1 MFWCKCSKTH
11 VPRSDYGGHVDGSK
25 FDFSTFQDFMS
36 IQWPEEYLFIPS
48 CFSFK
53 YTFND
58 RIPSNGQLFSEK
70 FKFLIILGNLVVN
83 SVVRRGK

>member
-25 FDFSTFQDFMS
+25 FDFSTFQDSMS
-36 IQWPEEYLFIPS
+36 IQWPEEYLHIPS
-48 CFSFK
+48 RFNFK

-58 RIPSNGQLFSEK
+58 RISSNGELLSESQ
-70 FKFLIILGNLVVN
+70 N
-83 SVVRRGK
+83 SKPF